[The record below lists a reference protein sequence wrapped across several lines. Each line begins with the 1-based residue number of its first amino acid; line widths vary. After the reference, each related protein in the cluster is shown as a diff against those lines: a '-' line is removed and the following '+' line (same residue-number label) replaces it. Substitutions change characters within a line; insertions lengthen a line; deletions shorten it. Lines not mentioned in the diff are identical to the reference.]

1 MKKRFSIALMFLFSS
16 AMFSAVS
23 AADFRP
29 LDVKTGQWQT
39 TMTPQSSGTPPIP
52 DELAK
57 RLTPEQL
64 AKVQAAMQARNG
76 KSTVT
81 KSCLTKD
88 QLDKPFNAGD
98 DSAKACTHNL
108 ISSSG
113 SKQEIRIEC
122 NREGIKANGTVKV
135 EAVDSETVKGS
146 IVMTA
151 SNNEH
156 TMNMNNTF
164 TSKWIG
170 PACAEK

>member
-1 MKKRFSIALMFLFSS
+1 MKKTYSIALTFLLCS
-16 AMFSAVS
+16 ATWG
-23 AADFRP
+23 ADFHP

-39 TMTPQSSGTPPIP
+39 TLIPQTSGTVPVP

-64 AKVQAAMQARNG
+64 AKLQEAMQSRNG
-76 KSTVT
+76 KSTVH

-88 QLDKPFNAGD
+88 QLDKGFNAGD
-98 DSAKACTHNL
+98 DSGKACTRTL

-135 EAVDSETVKGS
+135 EAVDSETVKGT

-156 TMNMNNTF
+156 SMNMNNTF

-170 PACAEK
+170 PACSEK